1 MVQFDFNSLLKTM
14 DKAGIMAMVEKE
26 VDKVIAAA
34 KAKEIEQERY
44 KIAKANVACDNYS
57 VDDLI
62 ILDARLNRMAD
73 TKIEEAKT
81 IPADTIKAGKMP
93 KKYPPIES
101 IEEPIMKAE
110 IMTPKEFEEL
120 LLNASLR
127 DIKKRKKSSEKTTY
141 DEYFKDS
148 FF

>member
-1 MVQFDFNSLLKTM
+1 MIQFDFNSLLKTM

-26 VDKVIAAA
+26 VDKVIAAKA
-34 KAKEIEQERY
+34 AKEVEQERY

-57 VDDLI
+57 IDDLI
-62 ILDARLNRMAD
+62 ILDARLNRKAD

-81 IPADTIKAGKMP
+81 IPADFIEAGKKP
-93 KKYPPIES
+93 KYPIETK
-101 IEEPIMKAE
+101 PL
-110 IMTPKEFEEL
+110 IMTPEEFAEF
-120 LLNASLR
+120 LNASLG

>member
-26 VDKVIAAA
+26 VDKVIAAKA
-34 KAKEIEQERY
+34 AKEVEQERY

-62 ILDARLNRMAD
+62 ILDARLNRKAD
-73 TKIEEAKT
+73 TKIEEAKS
-81 IPADTIKAGKMP
+81 IPADFIEAGKKP
-93 KKYPPIES
+93 KYPIETKPVIMS
-101 IEEPIMKAE
+101 PEEFVKF
-110 IMTPKEFEEL
+110 FE
-120 LLNASLR
+120 ASLG
-127 DIKKRKKSSEKTTY
+127 DIKRKKSSEKTTV
-141 DEYFKDS
+141 DNYFKDT

>member
-26 VDKVIAAA
+26 VDKVIAAKA
-34 KAKEIEQERY
+34 AKEVEQERY

-93 KKYPPIES
+93 KKYPIETK
-101 IEEPIMKAE
+101 PV
-110 IMTPKEFEEL
+110 IMTPEEFAEF
-120 LLNASLR
+120 LNASLG
-127 DIKKRKKSSEKTTY
+127 DIKRKKSSEKTTY

>member
-26 VDKVIAAA
+26 VDKVIAAKA
-34 KAKEIEQERY
+34 AKEVEQERY

-62 ILDARLNRMAD
+62 ILDARLNRKAD

-93 KKYPPIES
+93 KKYPIETK
-101 IEEPIMKAE
+101 PL
-110 IMTPKEFEEL
+110 IMTPEEFVKFL
-120 LLNASLR
+120 DASLE
-127 DIKKRKKSSEKTTY
+127 DIKKSKKSSEKKTV
-141 DEYFKDS
+141 DDYFKDT

>member
-26 VDKVIAAA
+26 VDKVIAAKA
-34 KAKEIEQERY
+34 AKEVEQERY

-57 VDDLI
+57 IDDLI
-62 ILDARLNRMAD
+62 ILEARLNRMAD

-101 IEEPIMKAE
+101 NPL
-110 IMTPKEFEEL
+110 IMTPEEFVKFFE
-120 LLNASLR
+120 ASLG

>member
-1 MVQFDFNSLLKTM
+1 MIQFDFNSLLKTM
-14 DKAGIMAMVEKE
+14 DKAGVMAMVEKE

-73 TKIEEAKT
+73 TKVEEAKS

-93 KKYPPIES
+93 KKYPIETK
-101 IEEPIMKAE
+101 PV
-110 IMTPKEFEEL
+110 IMTPEEFAKFL
-120 LLNASLR
+120 DASLG

>member
-34 KAKEIEQERY
+34 KAKEVEQERY

-73 TKIEEAKT
+73 TKIEEAKS

-93 KKYPPIES
+93 KKYPIETK
-101 IEEPIMKAE
+101 PL
-110 IMTPKEFEEL
+110 IMTPEEFAKFL
-120 LLNASLR
+120 DASLG

>member
-1 MVQFDFNSLLKTM
+1 MIQFDFNSLLKTM

-26 VDKVIAAA
+26 VDKVIAAKA
-34 KAKEIEQERY
+34 AKEVEQERY

-73 TKIEEAKT
+73 TKVEEAKS
-81 IPADTIKAGKMP
+81 IPADFIEAGKKP
-93 KKYPPIES
+93 KYPIETK
-101 IEEPIMKAE
+101 PV
-110 IMTPKEFEEL
+110 IMTPEEFVKFFE
-120 LLNASLR
+120 ASLG

>member
-1 MVQFDFNSLLKTM
+1 MIQFDFNSLLKTM

-26 VDKVIAAA
+26 VDKVIAAQT
-34 KAKEIEQERY
+34 AKEVEQERY
-44 KIAKANVACDNYS
+44 KMAKANVACDNYS

-62 ILDARLNRMAD
+62 ILDARLSRMAD
-73 TKIEEAKT
+73 TKIEEAKS
-81 IPADTIKAGKMP
+81 IPADFIEAGKKP
-93 KKYPPIES
+93 KYPIETK
-101 IEEPIMKAE
+101 PL
-110 IMTPKEFEEL
+110 IMTPEEFAEF
-120 LLNASLR
+120 LNASLG

>member
-1 MVQFDFNSLLKTM
+1 MIQFDFNSLLNTM

-26 VDKVIAAA
+26 VDKVIAAKA
-34 KAKEIEQERY
+34 AKEVEQERY

-62 ILDARLNRMAD
+62 ILDARLNRKAD
-73 TKIEEAKT
+73 TKIEEAKS
-81 IPADTIKAGKMP
+81 IPADFIKAGKKP
-93 KKYPPIES
+93 KKCPSIES
-101 IEEPIMKAE
+101 NPL
-110 IMTPKEFEEL
+110 IMTPEEFAKFLE
-120 LLNASLR
+120 ASLG

>member
-1 MVQFDFNSLLKTM
+1 MIQFDFNSLLNTM

-26 VDKVIAAA
+26 VDKVIAAQR
-34 KAKEIEQERY
+34 AKEIEQERY

-73 TKIEEAKT
+73 TKIEEAKS

-93 KKYPPIES
+93 KKYPIES
-101 IEEPIMKAE
+101 KPL

>member
-62 ILDARLNRMAD
+62 ILDARLNRKAD
-73 TKIEEAKT
+73 TKIEEAKS

-93 KKYPPIES
+93 KKYPPTES
-101 IEEPIMKAE
+101 KPV
-110 IMTPKEFEEL
+110 IMTPEEFAKFLE
-120 LLNASLR
+120 ASLG
-127 DIKKRKKSSEKTTY
+127 DIKRKKSSEKTTY

>member
-1 MVQFDFNSLLKTM
+1 MIQFDFNSLLKTM

-26 VDKVIAAA
+26 VDKVIAAKA
-34 KAKEIEQERY
+34 AKEVEQERY

-62 ILDARLNRMAD
+62 ILDARLNRKAD

-93 KKYPPIES
+93 KYPIETK
-101 IEEPIMKAE
+101 PL
-110 IMTPKEFEEL
+110 IMTPEEFAEF
-120 LLNASLR
+120 LNASLG
-127 DIKKRKKSSEKTTY
+127 DVKKRKKSSEKTTY

>member
-1 MVQFDFNSLLKTM
+1 MIQFDFNSLLNTM

-26 VDKVIAAA
+26 VDKVIAAKA
-34 KAKEIEQERY
+34 AKEVEQERY

-62 ILDARLNRMAD
+62 ILDARLNRKAD
-73 TKIEEAKT
+73 TKIEEAKS
-81 IPADTIKAGKMP
+81 IPADFIEAGKMP
-93 KKYPPIES
+93 KKYPIETK
-101 IEEPIMKAE
+101 PL
-110 IMTPKEFEEL
+110 IMTPEEFAEF
-120 LLNASLR
+120 LNASLE
-127 DIKKRKKSSEKTTY
+127 DIKNKKSSEKKTY

>member
-1 MVQFDFNSLLKTM
+1 MIQFDFNSLLKTM

-26 VDKVIAAA
+26 VDKVIAAKA
-34 KAKEIEQERY
+34 AKEVEQERY

-73 TKIEEAKT
+73 TKVEEAKS
-81 IPADTIKAGKMP
+81 IPADFIKAGKKP
-93 KKYPPIES
+93 KYPIETK
-101 IEEPIMKAE
+101 PV
-110 IMTPKEFEEL
+110 IMTPEEFVKFFE
-120 LLNASLR
+120 ASLG
-127 DIKKRKKSSEKTTY
+127 DINRKKSSEKTTV
-141 DEYFKDS
+141 DNYFKDT

>member
-26 VDKVIAAA
+26 VDKVIAAKA
-34 KAKEIEQERY
+34 AKEVEQERY

-62 ILDARLNRMAD
+62 ILDARLNRKAD

-81 IPADTIKAGKMP
+81 IPADFIKAGKKP
-93 KKYPPIES
+93 KYPIETK
-101 IEEPIMKAE
+101 PV
-110 IMTPKEFEEL
+110 IMTPEEFVKFFE
-120 LLNASLR
+120 ASLG
-127 DIKKRKKSSEKTTY
+127 DIKRKKSSEKTTY